1 VGGSV
6 ASRSEFP
13 VMKNSAS
20 PKKISEKWV
29 SYWPKS
35 EQPRERLMA
44 QGADALSDAELL
56 AIFLRVG
63 VEGMSVI
70 DLSRMLLDRFEG
82 LRGLFKANDQDLL
95 RIKGLGTAKIAT
107 LRAIAALSKR
117 LLEEEIDRK
126 NFIECSDDVRKLLAH
141 SLRDLDQEVFS
152 VIFLDTKHRVL
163 KVQEMFRGTINTAS
177 VFPREIVKRA
187 LELGAAAVI
196 AVHNHPSGNPEPSS
210 EDRRVT
216 EDLKKACQL
225 MDLSLLDHIVVGSN
239 THFSFADKRLI

>member
-1 VGGSV
+1 
-6 ASRSEFP
+6 
-13 VMKNSAS
+13 MKNAAS

-35 EQPRERLMA
+35 EQPRERLIA
-44 QGADALSDAELL
+44 QGADALSEAELL

-63 VEGMSVI
+63 VKGMSVL
-70 DLSRMLLDRFEG
+70 DLSRLLLQRFEG
-82 LRGLFKANDQDLL
+82 LRGLFKASEQDL
-95 RIKGLGTAKIAT
+95 RKIKGMGTAKIAT
-107 LRAIAALSKR
+107 LKAIAALSKR
-117 LLEEEIDRK
+117 LLEEEIQRK
-126 NFIECSDDVRKLLAH
+126 DFVECSDDVRKLLAH
-141 SLRDLDQEVFS
+141 TFRDLDQEVFS

-163 KVQEMFRGTINTAS
+163 KMEEMFRGTINTAS

-187 LELGAAAVI
+187 LDLGSAAVI

-225 MDLSLLDHIVVGSN
+225 MELSLLDHIVVGNNSY
-239 THFSFADKRLI
+239 FSFADKRLI

>member
-1 VGGSV
+1 
-6 ASRSEFP
+6 
-13 VMKNSAS
+13 MKNAAS

-35 EQPRERLMA
+35 EQPRERLIA
-44 QGADALSDAELL
+44 QGADALSEAELL

-63 VEGMSVI
+63 VKGMSVL
-70 DLSRMLLDRFEG
+70 DLSRLLLQRFEG
-82 LRGLFKANDQDLL
+82 LRGLFKASEQDL
-95 RIKGLGTAKIAT
+95 RKIKGMGTAKIAT
-107 LRAIAALSKR
+107 LKAIAALSKR
-117 LLEEEIDRK
+117 LLEEEIQRK
-126 NFIECSDDVRKLLAH
+126 DFVECSDDVRKLLAH
-141 SLRDLDQEVFS
+141 TLRDLDQEVFS

-163 KVQEMFRGTINTAS
+163 KMEEMFRGTINTAS

-187 LELGAAAVI
+187 LDLGSAAVI

-225 MDLSLLDHIVVGSN
+225 MELSLLDHIVVGNNSY
-239 THFSFADKRLI
+239 FSFADKRLI

>member
-1 VGGSV
+1 
-6 ASRSEFP
+6 
-13 VMKNSAS
+13 MKNAAS

-44 QGADALSDAELL
+44 QGADALSEAELL

-63 VEGMSVI
+63 VKGMSVL
-70 DLSRMLLDRFEG
+70 DLSRLLLQRFEG
-82 LRGLFKANDQDLL
+82 LRGLFKASEQDL
-95 RIKGLGTAKIAT
+95 RKIKGMGTAKIAT
-107 LRAIAALSKR
+107 LKAIAALSRR
-117 LLEEEIDRK
+117 LLEEEIQRK
-126 NFIECSDDVRKLLAH
+126 DFIECSDDVRKLLAH
-141 SLRDLDQEVFS
+141 TFRDLDQEVFS

-163 KVQEMFRGTINTAS
+163 KMEEMFRGTINTAS

-187 LELGAAAVI
+187 LHLEAAAVV

-225 MDLSLLDHIVVGSN
+225 MEISLLDHVIVGN
-239 THFSFADKRLI
+239 NNHFSFADKRLLP